1 MHVWQQAGG
10 RRHGRVAGGSATLP
24 EDSVFHS
31 LCGRT
36 LTVEKRDDRTREGA
50 VWLDPTCS
58 GCDYLM
64 RRAEHAPAHD
74 PDYVAALEAAL

>member
-10 RRHGRVAGGSATLP
+10 RRHGRISEGSATLP
-24 EDSVFHS
+24 EGRVFRS
-31 LCGRT
+31 LCGRE
-36 LTVEKRDDRTREGA
+36 LTVAKRDDHTREGA

-64 RRAEHAPAHD
+64 RRAENAPAHD